1 MFRTRMTLLS
11 VAAVLAGC
19 GVPQAQ
25 YDAAVSDANKEKAKT
40 AALEKDLADLQAENQ
55 KLANRPAS
63 SPPPPPADLD
73 AQTKAELE
81 ELRKQKAAADA
92 RLRTH
97 DELVRRF
104 KKMIDAGKLEI
115 TVRRGQIVLAL
126 ETDVLFDVGKTE
138 VKPEGKTAL
147 AEIADAIKT
156 VGGRRFQ
163 VAGHTD
169 PSPIKT
175 KEFPS
180 NWELST
186 ARAVVVVKMLVSE
199 GVRPAVLSASGFAE
213 FDPVGNNASVPG
225 RAKNRRI
232 EIILLPN
239 MEELISIPDLK
250 PKEAEPKKDE
260 PPKPPPAGKGA
271 PPKGPPP
278 KGPPPAKG
286 KGGKPPPPPPKK
298 K

>member
-1 MFRTRMTLLS
+1 MLSRTGSIVPLVALLT
-11 VAAVLAGC
+11 AC
-19 GVPQAQ
+19 GVPQSQ
-25 YDAAVSDANKEKAKT
+25 YDAALSDANKEKGRAQ
-40 AALEKDLADLQAENQ
+40 ALEKELGDLKAENE
-55 KLANRPAS
+55 KLRAKPSA
-63 SPPPPPADLD
+63 AELD

-92 RLRTH
+92 RLKTH
-97 DELVRRF
+97 DELVKRF

-126 ETDVLFDVGKTE
+126 ETDVLFDPGKTE
-138 VKPEGKTAL
+138 VKAEGKTAL
-147 AEIADAIKT
+147 KEIAEAIRS

-169 PSPIKT
+169 MTPIKT

-186 ARAVVVVKMLVSE
+186 ARAVVVVKLLVAE
-199 GVRPAVLSASGFAE
+199 KVRPAVLSAAGFAE
-213 FDPVGNNASVPG
+213 FDPVGNNTGAGG

-239 MEELISIPDLK
+239 IEELIAIPDLK
-250 PKEAEPKKDE
+250 PSAAAKK
-260 PPKPPPAGKGA
+260 
-271 PPKGPPP
+271 
-278 KGPPPAKG
+278 
-286 KGGKPPPPPPKK
+286 
-298 K
+298 

>member
-1 MFRTRMTLLS
+1 MSPLS
-11 VAAVLAGC
+11 LAVVLAGC

-25 YDAAVSDANKEKAKT
+25 YDAALSDANKEKGKAE
-40 AALEKDLADLQAENQ
+40 ALEKQVSDLEAENQ
-55 KLANRPAS
+55 RLKSAK
-63 SPPPPPADLD
+63 PPPPPSDLD
-73 AQTKAELE
+73 DKTRAELE
-81 ELRKQKAAADA
+81 ELRRQKAAADA
-92 RLRTH
+92 RLRMH

-138 VKPEGKTAL
+138 VKDDGKAAL
-147 AEIADAIKT
+147 KEIADTIKT

-180 NWELST
+180 NWDLST
-186 ARAVVVVKMLVSE
+186 ARAVVVVKLLIAD

-213 FDPVGNNASVPG
+213 FDPVANNNAPAG

-232 EIILLPN
+232 EIVLLPN
-239 MEELISIPDLK
+239 IEELIAIPDLK
-250 PKEAEPKKDE
+250 PAEAPKKDE
-260 PPKPPPAGKGA
+260 KDGSKGDEPPKGTPPKGPPKGPPKPPPKAG
-271 PPKGPPP
+271 PPKPPPP
-278 KGPPPAKG
+278 K
-286 KGGKPPPPPPKK
+286 PPPKK